1 MSEPSG
7 VLALLDEL
15 HAAED
20 AGAAAMAR
28 WIEVAADPAL
38 RGGLR
43 VIAARDRAHDTLAC
57 DRLRALGGAPAASP
71 RPGLVELLRLIE
83 SADVPDEVKLRA
95 MAARLPADHG
105 DRVRA
110 SATRIAQDLE
120 TRALV
125 ETMGDDDR
133 VSLAWLRAMAE
144 RGSPAPPAG
153 AADPD
158 AAARGLAALALAEAA
173 SASVFEA
180 WRAACSSAG
189 LRGGLRT
196 IAARESTHATLLT
209 ARLRALGAAGADHG
223 AAPDVAAAIA
233 RWGDRAWSDE
243 AKLDALLARYA
254 TPESA
259 AAPAAAIARVAD
271 TETRAMLQLMAD
283 GEQATM
289 AWLRAY
295 RRAEPG
301 RLDNLSRFG

>member
-83 SADVPDEVKLRA
+83 SADVPDEVK
-95 MAARLPADHG
+95 
-105 DRVRA
+105 
-110 SATRIAQDLE
+110 
-120 TRALV
+120 
-125 ETMGDDDR
+125 TMGDDDR
-133 VSLAWLRAMAE
+133 VSLACLRAMAE